1 MSNYKLP
8 PTKNQ
13 TEENAKNWL
22 NQLIKEKDIKET
34 INTIRYNLQGKNPY
48 YRFNN
53 IYDEWLIKAI
63 YDIREQSGITNK
75 FLSDGGMMAD
85 GGDTMM

>member
-22 NQLIKEKDIKET
+22 NQLIKEKDIPATYIDLWRLEVT
-34 INTIRYNLQGKNPY
+34 IKNWYKIIGLKNLIDDK
-48 YRFNN
+48 
-53 IYDEWLIKAI
+53 I
-63 YDIREQSGITNK
+63 
-75 FLSDGGMMAD
+75 
-85 GGDTMM
+85 